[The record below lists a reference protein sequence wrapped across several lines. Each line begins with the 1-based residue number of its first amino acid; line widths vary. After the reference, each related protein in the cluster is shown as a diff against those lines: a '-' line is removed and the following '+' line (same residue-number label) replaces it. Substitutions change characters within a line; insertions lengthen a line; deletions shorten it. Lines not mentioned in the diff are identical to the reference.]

1 MGKGGPSAR
10 SRVGLTGALLAGM
23 KRENSKVPAV
33 GQLHNLK
40 QSRTDL
46 RSQRTKRMHQIL
58 SVRICVCM
66 FDPICGP
73 VGRSILEFQSIAYV
87 CVLRCALAI
96 VWPLCCSYLTCDIAA
111 YM

>member
-1 MGKGGPSAR
+1 MGKGTPSTR

-23 KRENSKVPAV
+23 KREKLKVHDG

-46 RSQRTKRMHQIL
+46 RSKKTQRMHQIL
-58 SVRICVCM
+58 SVRICVCI

-73 VGRSILEFQSIAYV
+73 IGRSILEFQSMQM
-87 CVLRCALAI
+87 CVF
-96 VWPLCCSYLTCDIAA
+96 
-111 YM
+111 

>member
-1 MGKGGPSAR
+1 MGKGTPSTR

-23 KRENSKVPAV
+23 KRENLKIQAG

-46 RSQRTKRMHQIL
+46 RSKKTKRMHQIL

-73 VGRSILEFQSIAYV
+73 VGRSILEFQSIADV
-87 CVLRCALAI
+87 CVLMCARDCVATLLFSPH
-96 VWPLCCSYLTCDIAA
+96 V
-111 YM
+111 